1 MPLEE
6 PPPLDIARL
15 AVAGTYLLLSA
26 SSSFSW
32 VCSGA
37 MPRIEACSSLRSPR
51 IGAWLAAAK
60 SMSATGSVL
69 PSKVEPLGVGLTL
82 VDVYCLMTY
91 ASLKSEPVDS
101 TDFFR
106 VWGS

>member
-1 MPLEE
+1 
-6 PPPLDIARL
+6 
-15 AVAGTYLLLSA
+15 
-26 SSSFSW
+26 
-32 VCSGA
+32 
-37 MPRIEACSSLRSPR
+37 MPRSEAYSSLRSPR

-82 VDVYCLMTY
+82 VDYCLMTY
-91 ASLKSEPVDS
+91 ASLKSEPADS

-106 VWGS
+106 VWGCELASFSGAARLKACYRVATDFWSVTAFWVCSST